1 MKLHPLRLCA
11 LAAVA
16 TLITVTAFAH
26 PEGHETRR
34 PPAESS
40 VALPASMG
48 ETLAA
53 IQRQYDLLKT
63 VLEENRLTAVQANAL
78 TLDRLVQHIVSQVPA
93 DHQADLKE
101 IAARHAKQTGDLVK
115 ASAAGA
121 QKQAAD
127 LVSKLGSNIR
137 ALQLLAH

>member
-1 MKLHPLRLCA
+1 
-11 LAAVA
+11 
-16 TLITVTAFAH
+16 
-26 PEGHETRR
+26 
-34 PPAESS
+34 
-40 VALPASMG
+40 MG